1 MESNLTINKLDD
13 FIGNKDKIEEIKKL
27 LVNSQQNKCIL
38 IKGPPISGKTTLI
51 KLILEELNLNYIKL
65 IATKLPSKKNMKFF
79 LNQYFNTCNVSNLI
93 LNKLEKSILVIDNI
107 ETLNNNHKYILL
119 ELSKRYNKTK
129 IIVFITNKS
138 HFKCSKIINEMSTTI
153 TLDHPKSNEIVTH
166 ITKHF
171 PDIDLEWLNS
181 AIVQSNNN
189 INIIYNSIY
198 NKKIVSSVDGS
209 NNLFII
215 VYKLLTDYISLE
227 TVINYYNNDKYLLPL
242 IFHENYIQYL
252 NKLNINK
259 KNKYDILFNI
269 MNSLID
275 YDQLDNYMYAYQYWD
290 LQDIC
295 GLISCSVGSYYIN
308 KYRTD
313 SVDESIINSMKFTSY
328 LNKVSL
334 ISINRKTIEKL
345 SNCFKINDIYKL
357 LRIRHLIINNETSEL
372 EDILSHYKIT
382 NKEITSLQKIDKLS
396 NAK

>member
-1 MESNLTINKLDD
+1 
-13 FIGNKDKIEEIKKL
+13 
-27 LVNSQQNKCIL
+27 
-38 IKGPPISGKTTLI
+38 
-51 KLILEELNLNYIKL
+51 
-65 IATKLPSKKNMKFF
+65 
-79 LNQYFNTCNVSNLI
+79 
-93 LNKLEKSILVIDNI
+93 
-107 ETLNNNHKYILL
+107 
-119 ELSKRYNKTK
+119 
-129 IIVFITNKS
+129 
-138 HFKCSKIINEMSTTI
+138 MSTTI

-198 NKKIVSSVDGS
+198 NKKIVSSVDGN

-345 SNCFKINDIYKL
+345 SNFFKINDIYKL
-357 LRIRHLIINNETSEL
+357 LRIRHLIINNETSKL

>member
-51 KLILEELNLNYIKL
+51 KLILEELNLNNIKL

-198 NKKIVSSVDGS
+198 NKKIVSSVDGN

-345 SNCFKINDIYKL
+345 SNFFKINDIYKL
-357 LRIRHLIINNETSEL
+357 LRIRHLIINNETSKL